1 MRIRSFRGDKYQ
13 ADAGLI
19 NGKRLRQVF
28 NSKKAAETWLRA
40 HKETKRKFR
49 LGLRAL
55 DVDQAA
61 DALAGLQ
68 ILDGRATLV
77 DAARFWKEHHKYEST
92 RKLEDTITAF
102 IEHLRARDSR
112 KRYIDSIEDTLLA
125 FKREVGNVTLAD
137 CSIERIREWLSKPE
151 WSKATFRNR
160 RRELS
165 VFFNWC
171 FEAQGYI
178 GLNPVARIPSPK
190 LRDRQITVLKPEQ
203 AKKLLNGIHGRDRAY
218 FALSLFSGLRANEL
232 DRLVWDDLKLERGFI
247 EVLGENAKSGSRRL
261 IKIQS
266 NLLAWLKPLVQS
278 AEEPIFRGD
287 KYELMCRACAAC
299 GLEEWPQNVC
309 RHSFGSYHLAHFR
322 DMNETAMQ
330 MGHTSTSMLFRH
342 YREVVTVEDAAR
354 YWAIVPESKTE
365 GYRKSP

>member
-125 FKREVGNVTLAD
+125 FKREIGNVTLAD

-218 FALSLFSGLRANEL
+218 FC
-232 DRLVWDDLKLERGFI
+232 
-247 EVLGENAKSGSRRL
+247 
-261 IKIQS
+261 
-266 NLLAWLKPLVQS
+266 LL
-278 AEEPIFRGD
+278 
-287 KYELMCRACAAC
+287 Y
-299 GLEEWPQNVC
+299 
-309 RHSFGSYHLAHFR
+309 
-322 DMNETAMQ
+322 
-330 MGHTSTSMLFRH
+330 TS
-342 YREVVTVEDAAR
+342 DAAD
-354 YWAIVPESKTE
+354 E
-365 GYRKSP
+365 